1 MKISIIN
8 GSQKIGK
15 SNTGIILNYLNNLI
29 KEKYEVKNYNSGIND
44 FTDETLKDIIS
55 GDVIVL
61 AFPLFADSIPS
72 QTLRMLVELEKI
84 VKLNHVN
91 NLIIYVIVNNG
102 FYEGKQN
109 HVAFEIMKNWCEHAG
124 IQFGGG
130 IGQGAGEM
138 IGETQDIP
146 INKGPFNNLGRAL
159 QAMVEK
165 IEVKEPFGITYL
177 SPYFP
182 RFLWKFMAIR
192 VWHTRARKN
201 GINKRDIIRKL

>member
-15 SNTGIILNYLNNLI
+15 SNTGIILDKLNDILRENH
-29 KEKYEVKNYNSGIND
+29 EVRNYNSGINS
-44 FTDETLKDIIS
+44 FTPETLKEIIS
-55 GDVIVL
+55 GDAIVL
-61 AFPLFADSIPS
+61 GFPLFADSIPS
-72 QTLRMLVELEKI
+72 QTLKMLIELEKI
-84 VKLNHVN
+84 AKREEVS
-91 NLIIYVIVNNG
+91 NLFMYTIVNNG

-109 HVAFEIMKNWCEHAG
+109 HVALEIMKNWCNRSG
-124 IQFGGG
+124 IKFGGG

-146 INKGPFNNLGRAL
+146 IDTGLFNNLGRAL
-159 QAMVEK
+159 RTMTEK
-165 IEVKEPFGITYL
+165 MELKEPFEIMYL

-192 VWHTRARKN
+192 MWHTRAAKN
-201 GINKRDIIRKL
+201 GIKKRDIKRKL

>member
-15 SNTGIILNYLNNLI
+15 SNTGIILDKLNDLL
-29 KEKYEVKNYNSGIND
+29 KEKHEVKNYHSGIND
-44 FTDETLKDIIS
+44 FSNETLKDIIS

-72 QTLRMLVELEKI
+72 QTLKMLIELEKI
-84 VKLNHVN
+84 VKRERVN
-91 NLIIYVIVNNG
+91 NLIIYTIVNNG

-109 HVAFEIMKNWCEHAG
+109 HIALDIMKNWCDHTG
-124 IQFGGG
+124 IKFGGG

-138 IGETQDIP
+138 IGATQDIP
-146 INKGPFNNLGRAL
+146 MNKGPFNNLGRAL
-159 QAMVEK
+159 QAMTEK
-165 IEVKEPFGITYL
+165 IELKEPFEITYL

-182 RFLWKFMAIR
+182 RFLWKFMGTRFWHIR
-192 VWHTRARKN
+192 ASKN
-201 GINKRDIIRKL
+201 GITKKDIIRKL